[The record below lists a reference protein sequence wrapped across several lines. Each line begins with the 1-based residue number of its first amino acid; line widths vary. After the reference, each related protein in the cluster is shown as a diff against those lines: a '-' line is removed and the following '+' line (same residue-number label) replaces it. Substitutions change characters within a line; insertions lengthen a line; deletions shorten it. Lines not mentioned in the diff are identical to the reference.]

1 MSEGSGDRSHT
12 AMMLCEGGCKSN
24 KWVRDRTTELGEHVR
39 RFNVTEDSL
48 FALLRGGNKASEG
61 GNGSRLKGRDDEEEG
76 DSVSTALAETSTSG
90 SLVQSICRTW
100 ASWLNKQLLILT
112 AAEEIRDHTIM
123 ARDQTVCNTEVKRPH
138 TSCFTDCT

>member
-1 MSEGSGDRSHT
+1 M
-12 AMMLCEGGCKSN
+12 
-24 KWVRDRTTELGEHVR
+24 R

-48 FALLRGGNKASEG
+48 FVVLRGGNKAGEG
-61 GNGSRLKGRDDEEEG
+61 GNGSRPMARDDEEEG

-100 ASWLNKQLLILT
+100 ASILNKQLLIPT

-123 ARDQTVCNTEVKRPH
+123 ARDQTVCNTEVKFPH
-138 TSCFTDCT
+138 TTCFPDCT